1 VESGEHLLSIPLIV
15 RRIIFYVGNITIMTQ
30 KKTPKKTTTKKKQ
43 KITNFFDV
51 ILAQESQRTNYPDRM
66 GKGVVRGKDVSR
78 IRDALNST
86 EKN

>member
-1 VESGEHLLSIPLIV
+1 
-15 RRIIFYVGNITIMTQ
+15 MTQ

-78 IRDALNST
+78 IRDALNSS